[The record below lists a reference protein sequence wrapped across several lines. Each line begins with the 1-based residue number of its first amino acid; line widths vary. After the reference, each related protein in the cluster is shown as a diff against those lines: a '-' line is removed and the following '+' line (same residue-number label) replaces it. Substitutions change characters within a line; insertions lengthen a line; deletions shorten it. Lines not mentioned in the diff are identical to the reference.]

1 MIRLEMKNSNVILT
15 AKISTCSSGKFDKY
29 EHLTGEEILLSN
41 QRKIIEQAIFAYSSL
56 GKTLGKQ
63 TERQVGALKAL
74 EPNKQDELKHIEGM
88 FLQNLMTD
96 LIRAKLKEIV
106 NLKDIIKTDK
116 LNYKS
121 KRKKVY
127 NFSEFSL
134 PIAFLRD
141 MHEGYLSLEDPDD
154 KQSNFAAKLKNID
167 RDKKQLKNS
176 FLK

>member
-1 MIRLEMKNSNVILT
+1 
-15 AKISTCSSGKFDKY
+15 
-29 EHLTGEEILLSN
+29 
-41 QRKIIEQAIFAYSSL
+41 
-56 GKTLGKQ
+56 
-63 TERQVGALKAL
+63 
-74 EPNKQDELKHIEGM
+74 
-88 FLQNLMTD
+88 MTD

-141 MHEGYLSLEDPDD
+141 MHEVYLSLEDPGD